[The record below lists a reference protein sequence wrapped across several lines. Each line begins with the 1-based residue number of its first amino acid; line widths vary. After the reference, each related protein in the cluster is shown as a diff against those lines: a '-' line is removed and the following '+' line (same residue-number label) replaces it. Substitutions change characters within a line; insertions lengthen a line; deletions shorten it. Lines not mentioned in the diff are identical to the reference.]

1 MVQLINQKGVVF
13 VKKSFFLGFSL
24 FVLLSVFTFTNG
36 STPNCTEWIVA
47 DVNGSYVA
55 GSNINSV
62 WPLASIT
69 KLMTAYVTLENI
81 QEGKISLSTVTTV
94 NRVAA
99 NTSGSSA
106 ELPRGQE
113 IMVDDLLK
121 GMIIPSGNDAAVAL
135 AYLEG
140 NGNVANFVAQMNA
153 AANSLGMK
161 NTHFYT
167 PDGLPSSMTGK
178 PLDVSTAADLAIL
191 ASKLEQSKTFMSICS
206 LGTAKICN
214 GSIKLYSTNP
224 ILISVPGTTG
234 MKTGHHNEAKYNIV
248 VTTNR
253 GGKKYIIVVLGGKTE
268 QMRDDL
274 AKQYINLAYSSVVSY
289 PVFKENGVVKTLPVK
304 WSDVKTLNLIASQTV
319 ILNIIKGTQNKITYT
334 YSLPKALDSNINK
347 NQVMGTVSIFYQGT
361 YIETLNL
368 LAQNSIKKN
377 SIITDVKDLI

>member
-1 MVQLINQKGVVF
+1 MVRLIKSKGVVF
-13 VKKSFFLGFSL
+13 VKKSFFWGFLL
-24 FVLLSVFTFTNG
+24 FILLSVFAFANS

-47 DVNGSYVA
+47 DSNGSYVA
-55 GSNINSV
+55 GSNITTV

-106 ELPRGQE
+106 ELPRGQD
-113 IMVDDLLK
+113 ITVDDLLK

-140 NGNVANFVAQMNA
+140 NGNVSNFVAQMNA

-167 PDGLPSSMTGK
+167 PDGLPTSMTGK

-253 GGKKYIIVVLGGKTE
+253 GGKKFIIIVLGGNTE
-268 QMRDDL
+268 HMRDSL
-274 AKQYINLAYSSVVSY
+274 AKNYINLAYGSVISY
-289 PVFKENGVVKTLPVK
+289 PLFQNNGVVTTLPVK
-304 WSDVKTLNLIASQTV
+304 GGSIKLLNLIVPHMVS
-319 ILNIIKGTQNKITYT
+319 LNIIKGSQKNITFT
-334 YSLPKALDSNINK
+334 YVLPKVVDSNVSK
-347 NQVMGTVSIFYQGT
+347 NQVMGSVSVYYQGV

-368 LAQNSIKKN
+368 LAQNSVKKN
-377 SIITDVKDLI
+377 SFVTDIKDLI